1 MKLNSS
7 PISPLDL
14 SYYGIK
20 NEVFIKRDDLIHPII
35 SGNKW
40 RKLKLNIEKYESSS
54 FKGIISMGGAFSSHI
69 LALSY
74 VCYQKKIPCVLL
86 IRGEKPKKNDDIIL
100 KCIANGAI
108 IRHLSRTDYSNKIW
122 VKMFAEE
129 NYPSYYFIPE
139 GGGNK
144 YGLNGCK
151 AIVREISI
159 EFDELFCDVGT
170 GTTLAGISNA
180 LKAHQKANGIVVLK
194 GAKNLEKEIEAKYSE
209 VYGGN
214 SRDNWSLI
222 HDYHFGGYA
231 KYNHELIR
239 FMQSFYEI
247 TGIKTDP
254 IYSGKM
260 FYGLID
266 VLKEEIINPSKKIIA
281 LHSGGLTGIRG
292 YENRYGVKIY

>member
-1 MKLNSS
+1 MKLNIS
-7 PISPLDL
+7 PIAPLDL

-40 RKLKLNIEKYESSS
+40 RKLKLNIEKYESSP
-54 FKGIISMGGAFSSHI
+54 FKGVISMGGAFSSHI

-74 VCYQKKIPCVLL
+74 VCYKKKIPCVLL
-86 IRGEKPKKNDDIIL
+86 IRGEKPKKNDDIIQ
-100 KCIANGAI
+100 KCIANGAVI
-108 IRHLSRTDYSNKIW
+108 HHLSRTDYANKIW
-122 VKMFAEE
+122 VNQFSEE
-129 NYPSYYFIPE
+129 NYPSYFFIPE

-144 YGLNGCK
+144 YGLYGCK
-151 AIVREISI
+151 AIVEEISI

-180 LKAHQKANGIVVLK
+180 LKAHQKVNGIVVLK
-194 GAKNLEKEIEAKYSE
+194 GAENLEKEIEDKYME
-209 VYGGN
+209 VYGEY
-214 SRDNWSLI
+214 SRAKWNLI

-231 KYNHELIR
+231 KYDHELVL
-239 FMQSFYEI
+239 FMQLFYEI

-266 VLKEEIINPSKKIIA
+266 ILKKEIINPSKKIIA
-281 LHSGGLTGIRG
+281 LHSGGLSGIRG

>member
-1 MKLNSS
+1 MKLNTS
-7 PISPLDL
+7 PIAPLDL

-40 RKLKLNIEKYESSS
+40 RKLKLNIEKYESSP
-54 FKGIISMGGAFSSHI
+54 FKGVISMGGAFSSHI

-74 VCYQKKIPCVLL
+74 VCYKKKIPCVLL
-86 IRGEKPKKNDDIIL
+86 IRGEKPKKNDDIIQ
-100 KCIANGAI
+100 KCIANGAVI
-108 IRHLSRTDYSNKIW
+108 HHLSRTDYANKIW
-122 VKMFAEE
+122 VNQFSEE
-129 NYPSYYFIPE
+129 NYPSYFFIPE

-144 YGLNGCK
+144 YGLYGCK
-151 AIVREISI
+151 AIVEEISI

-180 LKAHQKANGIVVLK
+180 LKAHQKVNGIVVLK
-194 GAKNLEKEIEAKYSE
+194 GAENLEKEIEDKYME
-209 VYGGN
+209 VYGEY
-214 SRDNWSLI
+214 SRAKWNLI

-231 KYNHELIR
+231 KYDHELVL
-239 FMQSFYEI
+239 FMQLFYEI

-266 VLKEEIINPSKKIIA
+266 ILKKEIINPSKKIIA
-281 LHSGGLTGIRG
+281 LHSGGLSGIRG